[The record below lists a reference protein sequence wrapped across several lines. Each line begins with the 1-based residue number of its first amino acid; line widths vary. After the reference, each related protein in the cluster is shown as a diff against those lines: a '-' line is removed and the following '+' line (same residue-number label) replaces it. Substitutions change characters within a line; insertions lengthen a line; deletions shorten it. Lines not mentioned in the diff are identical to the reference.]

1 MLKRRALMGT
11 LLGGGLLA
19 LLPSPGRA
27 AAGTLPRPPVPP
39 RRPPRPVGP
48 LVMLDP
54 GHGGK
59 DPGTS
64 TRDGLREKT
73 VTLAVALRL
82 RRLLLAAGYRV
93 VMTRSR
99 DVFVSLHERV
109 AMAERARPALFL
121 SLHANWAHDPAVRGA
136 SAYTLG
142 GAASDAQAESV
153 ARLENGAGHTHAR
166 RRGLSRR
173 LSRGLPLPPQ
183 VAPDPARRAE
193 SERFAAALVAA
204 LDPDMTE
211 LPGSVRR
218 AAFAVLRSTARA
230 SALVEMGFLSSPR
243 DTALLRAPAGQAR
256 VAADLA
262 GAVGAYFRA
271 APGVLAAAGHAAEE
285 VPGQPPRD

>member
-39 RRPPRPVGP
+39 RRPPRPAGP

-64 TRDGLREKT
+64 TRDGLREKA

-93 VMTRSR
+93 AMTRSR
-99 DVFVSLHERV
+99 DVFVPLHERV
-109 AMAERARPALFL
+109 AMAERAQPALFL

-153 ARLENGAGHTHAR
+153 ARLENGAGHAR
-166 RRGLSRR
+166 RRR
-173 LSRGLPLPPQ
+173 RGLPLPPQ
-183 VAPDPARRAE
+183 VPPDPRRRAE
-193 SERFAAALVAA
+193 SERLAAALVAA
-204 LDPDMTE
+204 LGPDMTE

-218 AAFAVLRSTARA
+218 AAFAVLRSSTRA
-230 SALVEMGFLSSPR
+230 SALVEMGFLSNPR
-243 DTALLRAPAGQAR
+243 DVALLRAPAGQER
-256 VAADLA
+256 VAGDLA
-262 GAVGAYFRA
+262 RAVGAYFRA
-271 APGVLAAAGHAAEE
+271 ASDALVASDHAAG
-285 VPGQPPRD
+285 GQTPP